1 MNSINRRRKLI
12 AKQIINHA
20 KAIMLSV
27 DAYSLYERSSI
38 DEKEKF
44 IAGIDNDISNS
55 IKGLEDCIRIIT
67 TLE

>member
-20 KAIMLSV
+20 ETILLSV